1 MSAKPLIELAGVNKV
16 YGEGSLAL
24 RVLKDVDL
32 IFTESEYIAII
43 GASGSGK
50 STLMNILGCLDR
62 PSSGMYRLHDHDVSR
77 HSDDKLSEIR
87 NREIGF
93 VFQSFQLIPQLTILE
108 NVEVPLFYA
117 GVPRGKRHELSQEA
131 LKMVG
136 LAGRV
141 KHQPSQLSGG
151 ERQRAAIARS
161 LVNDPLLLLADEPTG
176 NLDSKT
182 GAEILEV
189 FDKLHESGRTIVMVT
204 HDPKVAA
211 RTDRCVRLKDGRV
224 VEDYRNGAEGQ
235 A

>member
-1 MSAKPLIELAGVNKV
+1 MTRPLIELSGVNKV
-16 YGEGSLAL
+16 YGEGDLAL

-32 IFTESEYIAII
+32 AFYESEYIAII

-62 PSSGMYRLHDHDVSR
+62 PSSGTYRLHEHDVSR
-77 HSDDKLSEIR
+77 HSDDRLSEIR

-117 GVPRGKRHELSQEA
+117 GIPRGQRHSKSMEA
-131 LKMVG
+131 LQTVG
-136 LAGRV
+136 LAARV

-151 ERQRAAIARS
+151 ERQRAAIARA

-182 GAEILEV
+182 GEEILGV
-189 FDKLHESGRTIVMVT
+189 VDRLHEMGRTIVMVT

-211 RTDRCVRLKDGRV
+211 RTERCVRLKDGRV
-224 VEDYRNGAEGQ
+224 IEDYRNPREGEG
-235 A
+235 

>member
-1 MSAKPLIELAGVNKV
+1 VSTPLIELSGVNKV
-16 YGEGSLAL
+16 YGEGELAL

-32 IFTESEYIAII
+32 VFSDSEYIAII

-62 PSSGMYRLHDHDVSR
+62 PTSGTYRLHDQDVSR
-77 HSDDKLSEIR
+77 HSDDRLSAIR

-93 VFQSFQLIPQLTILE
+93 VFQSFQLIPQLSVLE

-117 GVPRGKRHELSQEA
+117 GIPRGKRHEQA
-131 LKMVG
+131 LQVLESVG
-136 LAGRV
+136 LASRV
-141 KHQPSQLSGG
+141 KHRPSQLSGG

-189 FDKLHESGRTIVMVT
+189 FDKLHATGRAIVMVT
-204 HDPKVAA
+204 HDPKVAK
-211 RTDRCVRLKDGRV
+211 RTERCVRLKDGRV
-224 VEDYRNGAEGQ
+224 VEDYLNEPEGDR
-235 A
+235 

>member
-1 MSAKPLIELAGVNKV
+1 MSTPLIQLFGVNKV
-16 YGEGSLAL
+16 YGEGAVAL

-32 IFTESEYIAII
+32 VFSESEYIAII

-62 PSSGMYRLHDHDVSR
+62 PTSGTYRLHDQDVSR
-77 HSDDKLSEIR
+77 HSDDRLSEIR
-87 NREIGF
+87 NQEIGF

-117 GVPRGKRHELSQEA
+117 GIPRSRRHDRA
-131 LKMVG
+131 LNALETVG
-136 LAGRV
+136 LAARV
-141 KHQPSQLSGG
+141 KHKPSQLSGG

-182 GAEILEV
+182 GAEILEL
-189 FDKLHESGRTIVMVT
+189 FDRLNESGRTVVMVT

-211 RTDRCVRLKDGRV
+211 RTHRYVRLKDGRV
-224 VEDYRNGAEGQ
+224 IEDVRNSREAEG
-235 A
+235 